1 MKNIN
6 PLYIIGLVFV
16 IVVISFIQKE
26 KKYEKFL
33 NSYQTLKQYNS
44 IANQYANIRLWYD
57 KNTILELTK
66 KLEKNNPALKI
77 KTKIKNQYLVIQ
89 IDSTDT
95 QKLENALNKLLNKAI
110 LISKMT
116 ISKNRVVV
124 SVFIG
129 VKL

>member
-124 SVFIG
+124 SVLAG

>member
-116 ISKNRVVV
+116 ISKNRVLI

-129 VKL
+129 VNL

>member
-16 IVVISFIQKE
+16 IVAISFIQKE

-57 KNTILELTK
+57 KN
-66 KLEKNNPALKI
+66 
-77 KTKIKNQYLVIQ
+77 
-89 IDSTDT
+89 
-95 QKLENALNKLLNKAI
+95 AI
-110 LISKMT
+110 FFINSKC
-116 ISKNRVVV
+116 
-124 SVFIG
+124 
-129 VKL
+129 